1 MDDNRGAFSD
11 PKVGVSVIT
20 DDGFAVF
27 VMLGEGVAD
36 GSKVNVRVLV
46 GLGVSVKG
54 VERGEGVGED
64 IGGVCIS
71 AKASDVTKILELSAG
86 LGEQKARRIPINAI
100 VNTKRLLIILLI
112 NNLTLGNYE
121 ILIEGVN
128 IIC

>member
-11 PKVGVSVIT
+11 PNVGVSVIT

-64 IGGVCIS
+64 IGGICIS
-71 AKASDVTKILELSAG
+71 ARASDVTKILELSAG

>member
-11 PKVGVSVIT
+11 PKVGVSMFPG
-20 DDGFAVF
+20 DGIAVF
-27 VMLGEGVAD
+27 VLLGEGVMI
-36 GSKVNVRVLV
+36 GFKVNVVVLV
-46 GLGVSVKG
+46 GLGVLVKG

-86 LGEQKARRIPINAI
+86 LGEQKDRRIPINAI

-112 NNLTLGNYE
+112 NSLTLGNYE